1 MFAVCSW
8 ACNAHA
14 QMATTKNCVP
24 LGEGP
29 TLFRLARE
37 EIGLE
42 VLEMSV
48 QEEYM
53 YKKMS
58 LFFLSVST
66 IMFRSKI
73 IWCYNWCQKYPL
85 LIVLQLSRTINL
97 KYYLQLELIFRFKS
111 AGDECQYK
119 AQTFNWLVCICF
131 SPLFPVTKITQC
143 GHHEPKDEKWYQC
156 TENYD

>member
-1 MFAVCSW
+1 MRKWPPPRTVYHSVRAQRYSDWHARNSGWRFSKYLFKKSTCVKKCPFFSYRCQQLCSG
-8 ACNAHA
+8 H
-14 QMATTKNCVP
+14 
-24 LGEGP
+24 
-29 TLFRLARE
+29 
-37 EIGLE
+37 
-42 VLEMSV
+42 
-48 QEEYM
+48 
-53 YKKMS
+53 
-58 LFFLSVST
+58 
-66 IMFRSKI
+66 KI

-97 KYYLQLELIFRFKS
+97 KYYLQLELKFRFKS